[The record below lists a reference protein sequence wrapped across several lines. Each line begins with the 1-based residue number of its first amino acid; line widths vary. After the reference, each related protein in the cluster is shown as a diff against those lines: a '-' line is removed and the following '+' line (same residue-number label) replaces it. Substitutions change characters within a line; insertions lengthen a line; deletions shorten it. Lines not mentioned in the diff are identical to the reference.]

1 MIFNHFLF
9 ILLFSVS
16 TFSLVIDGF
25 GQIAELKK
33 LPENTLVSKIA
44 FGSCNFQ
51 FRPQPIWKSIMK
63 ENPQLWIWL
72 GDNIYADT
80 HDTLVMRKKYAQQ
93 LANPDY
99 KEFMKTVPIIGVWD
113 DHDMGM
119 NDADAHYPEKEPSR
133 QMFCDFM
140 GEAPNSE
147 RRKRS
152 GVYESYTF
160 ENEGKS
166 VKIILLDTRFN
177 KSKKIPV
184 PDILGEEQ
192 WKWFEDEL
200 LNSKAQVNIIATSI
214 QFLSRKKI
222 SENWHEFP
230 YSVKRIYDLLARH
243 GKPNVLFI
251 SGDIHCGEI
260 SVSNPK
266 ESPFVFYEATSSG
279 LTHTNFFDLEDS
291 YYDTQSPFVG
301 FNFGTIQIAW
311 SNPPV
316 VEVII
321 HNKKGRP
328 VLRQTIP
335 MKN

>member
-1 MIFNHFLF
+1 MIFNHFLLKQF
-9 ILLFSVS
+9 FLTANVFLF
-16 TFSLVIDGF
+16 LNGY

-51 FRPQPIWKSIMK
+51 FRPQPIWKSILK

-80 HDTLVMRKKYAQQ
+80 HDTLIIRKKYAQQ
-93 LANPDY
+93 LANVDY
-99 KEFMKTVPIIGVWD
+99 KNFMNTVPIIGVWD
-113 DHDMGM
+113 DHDMGI
-119 NDADAHYPEKEPSR
+119 NDADAHYPEREPSR

-140 GEAPNSE
+140 GEPQNSP

-152 GVYESYTF
+152 GIYESYTF
-160 ENEGKS
+160 ENEGRI

-184 PDILGEEQ
+184 PDLLGLEQ
-192 WKWFEDEL
+192 WEWFEEEL
-200 LNSKAQVNIIATSI
+200 LNSQAQVNIIATSI
-214 QFLSRKKI
+214 QFLSKKKI
-222 SENWHEFP
+222 SENWYEFP
-230 YSVKRIYDLLARH
+230 YSVNRMYDLLKRH
-243 GKPNVLFI
+243 GKANVLFV

-260 SVSNPK
+260 SVSDPK
-266 ESPFVFYEATSSG
+266 ESPFEFYEATSSG

-291 YYDTQSPFVG
+291 RYDTQSPFVG
-301 FNFGTIQIAW
+301 FNFGTIQVAW

-316 VEVII
+316 VEVVI
-321 HNKKGRP
+321 HNKKGRA
-328 VLRQTIP
+328 VLSQIIQ